1 MIISTTNLC
10 KEYKD
15 KKLVL
20 NNITFDIEE
29 SGKIYGLIG
38 PNGVGKTTLV
48 RILST
53 QLHLTSGHAEVLGFD
68 VQKEKKALRHHIS
81 ILPQDA
87 ALFFYELNVE
97 EFIYYYLRIMGYK
110 KKYIS
115 NKMKEILDMFDLTR
129 YKHAL
134 VGKLSGGMIRRCY
147 LSLVL
152 GVDVDLYFLDEPTV
166 GLDPASK
173 LYVWSALQKKIKDG
187 KTIFLTSHYMEE
199 ISQLC
204 YKVLVLDQGK
214 ILMHGIPSDIIKSQ
228 FNNLKSK
235 IIIKP
240 SNESIHNL
248 IDVVARYGEY
258 TNIKNELII
267 AYSYNINQLVQELT
281 HYGVSFEVSPL
292 TLEDVALHL
301 EKKV

>member
-29 SGKIYGLIG
+29 SGKFYGLIG

-134 VGKLSGGMIRRCY
+134 IGKLSGGMIRRCY

-152 GVDVDLYFLDEPTV
+152 GVDVDLYFLDDPTV
-166 GLDPASK
+166 GLDPAS
-173 LYVWSALQKKIKDG
+173 
-187 KTIFLTSHYMEE
+187 
-199 ISQLC
+199 
-204 YKVLVLDQGK
+204 
-214 ILMHGIPSDIIKSQ
+214 
-228 FNNLKSK
+228 
-235 IIIKP
+235 
-240 SNESIHNL
+240 
-248 IDVVARYGEY
+248 
-258 TNIKNELII
+258 
-267 AYSYNINQLVQELT
+267 
-281 HYGVSFEVSPL
+281 
-292 TLEDVALHL
+292 
-301 EKKV
+301 